1 VRLVFA
7 LMLASFSL
15 LYVTG
20 ARADTYTQV
29 CDDPST
35 DINGHL
41 CVVMA
46 EHIEH
51 GTTATETLDTDIQWV
66 VFSVAFLGGFG
77 ACMYGLH
84 ALRRAAFGKTVMR

>member
-1 VRLVFA
+1 
-7 LMLASFSL
+7 
-15 LYVTG
+15 
-20 ARADTYTQV
+20 
-29 CDDPST
+29 
-35 DINGHL
+35 
-41 CVVMA
+41 MA